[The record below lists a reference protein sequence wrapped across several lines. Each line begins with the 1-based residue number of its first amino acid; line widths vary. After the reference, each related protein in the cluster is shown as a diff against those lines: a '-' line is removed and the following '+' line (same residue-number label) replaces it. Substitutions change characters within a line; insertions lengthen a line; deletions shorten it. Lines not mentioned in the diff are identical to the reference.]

1 MEHHYTHKYT
11 NIVISRKYCCLE
23 ERKNYIVQNFIIYP
37 SLMLLII
44 GIVLMIL
51 RLLGLT
57 FFRAIGRIIHFLLIA
72 AIIMI
77 VTAFVMK

>member
-1 MEHHYTHKYT
+1 
-11 NIVISRKYCCLE
+11 
-23 ERKNYIVQNFIIYP
+23 
-37 SLMLLII
+37 MLLII

>member
-1 MEHHYTHKYT
+1 
-11 NIVISRKYCCLE
+11 
-23 ERKNYIVQNFIIYP
+23 
-37 SLMLLII
+37 MLLII

-57 FFRAIGRIIHFLLIA
+57 FFRAMGRIIHFFLIA

-77 VTAFVMK
+77 VTAFIMK